1 VRTVPVCDL
10 PFEFTLNALRLVE
23 GFTERLFEE
32 RTGLSRTVLQA
43 PIERAQTRG
52 LLEREADRWRPTAR
66 GRQFLNDL
74 QELFLPV

>member
-1 VRTVPVCDL
+1 MPVPDL

-32 RTGLSRTVLQA
+32 RTGLSHTVLQA
-43 PIERAQTRG
+43 PIERAETRG
-52 LLEREADRWRPTAR
+52 LLERRADRWRPTAR